1 MNNQKGTIYEEI
13 TAKIITALEDGVN
26 PWAKPWQTIHYG
38 PFRNALTNRP
48 YRGMNILL
56 LNLVALARGHV
67 DPRWLT
73 SRNAEQLGGHVRKGE
88 KGAAV
93 VFWKFLPARDRDGE
107 AEPDALTDDEQ
118 ERKLIPFARSY
129 TVFNVEQCEGLE
141 LPPLVEEEAPG
152 VGECN
157 ELAEQIL
164 ALPNLKHGG
173 NKACYL
179 PGPDMVL
186 LPHRSSFEQDDFYYA
201 TGYHETCHWTGHPSR
216 LNRVFGA
223 RFGDLGYAF
232 EELLAEIGAA
242 FLGAHTGIP
251 FEAMRHP
258 EYIHHWLQILQ
269 GDSKAIF
276 TAAAKAQQA
285 ADFVLDK
292 AGIVSVQEDVSATN
306 ELPVA
311 A

>member
-1 MNNQKGTIYEEI
+1 MQPDKPSIYEQI
-13 TAKIITALEDGVN
+13 TGKIVTALENGVN
-26 PWAKPWQTIHYG
+26 PWARPWHTVHSG

-48 YRGMNILL
+48 YRGMNVLL
-56 LNLVALARGHV
+56 LNLVALSRGHV

-73 SRNAEQLGGHVRKGE
+73 FRNAEQLGGHVRKGE
-88 KGAAV
+88 KGAAI
-93 VFWKFLPARDRDGE
+93 VFWKFLPARDRNGE
-107 AEPDALTDDEQ
+107 TQPEAASDDYQ
-118 ERKLIPFARSY
+118 ERKQIPFARSY
-129 TVFNVEQCEGLE
+129 TVFNVEQCEGLD
-141 LPPLVEEEAPG
+141 LPPLVEEETQG
-152 VGECN
+152 LDECN
-157 ELAEQIL
+157 QLAEQIL

-186 LPHRSSFEQDDFYYA
+186 LPHRSNFEHSDFYLS
-201 TGYHETCHWTGHPSR
+201 TGYHEICHWTGHPNR
-216 LNRVFGA
+216 LNRVFGT

-232 EELLAEIGAA
+232 EELVAEIGAA

-251 FEAMRHP
+251 FENMRHP

-269 GDSKAIF
+269 NDSKAIF
-276 TAAAKAQQA
+276 TAAAKAQNA

-292 AGIVSVQEDVSATN
+292 AGIVGVQEDVATTN
-306 ELPVA
+306 KLPVA